1 MENNQAKI
9 SEYITLI
16 KRENEL
22 LKRENAILK
31 ENMQKIKKGVASFV
45 ERADIVQAEAKQSLN
60 QNILRLKVY
69 ELKLISYYNKVVQK
83 YPIDEDLSNIS
94 EFIKE
99 LKNVVN
105 KDFFSRED
113 FQIYADSKQLTKRS
127 ISPLETMVPNESGFD
142 FFEAMHP
149 DKDLA
154 ELCME
159 LGLMSDSED

>member
-113 FQIYADSKQLTKRS
+113 FQIYADSKQLAKRA

-159 LGLMSDSED
+159 LGLMSEE